1 MQTKKTTLI
10 LAATIA
16 MTWTM
21 QGVADHHEKGENQK
35 LAIHHIHVK
44 MGHGVHFKAGMEAYS
59 ACLAE
64 SGYED
69 SYSVWQAVDGD
80 RTGYHI
86 VSSFDMWAE
95 FDEEDEASSACWKKE
110 GMRDGIFDHMA
121 SWKTS
126 YAKRMA
132 DWSGSADGYS
142 IVKLHNF
149 SVEDG
154 SEFRSLVS
162 EMTGHLKKAKY
173 EHMGTWYDVL
183 GSGHKGADYFVVE
196 HFENYAA
203 MDEDRKG
210 VSGVL
215 KDAVGEEQAE
225 QFWEKFGE
233 TLADENGYWSNLL
246 QRQDSMGYSPDED

>member
-1 MQTKKTTLI
+1 MQMKKTTLI
-10 LAATIA
+10 LAAAIA

-44 MGHGVHFKAGMEAYS
+44 MGHGMQFKAGMEAYS

-64 SGYED
+64 NGYED

-95 FDEEDEASSACWKKE
+95 FDEDDEASSACWKKE
-110 GMRDGIFDHMA
+110 GMREGIFDHMA

-154 SEFRSLVS
+154 SEFRSLVG

-183 GSGHKGADYFVVE
+183 GSEHNGADYFVVE

-203 MDEDRKG
+203 MDEERKG

-215 KDAVGEEQAE
+215 KDAVGEEKAE